1 MHDGILANHLLF
13 RRMHNKKRMFKQK
26 PQSDSGKFLRSS
38 RHVIF
43 ANRSSSTNFEAAKTD
58 TDIANHMKINI
69 QQRKVSL
76 SIFIKPKRR
85 RRWGSAQKKNWQN
98 NLSLNDYSIL
108 IVYLRIG
115 ECFCVCMCG
124 LCRQQWWLKH
134 ANEMTKW

>member
-85 RRWGSAQKKNWQN
+85 RRWGSAQKKKLTKQFVIERLFNIDCISAYRWVF
-98 NLSLNDYSIL
+98 L
-108 IVYLRIG
+108 
-115 ECFCVCMCG
+115 CVHVWFVSSTMMIETC
-124 LCRQQWWLKH
+124 
-134 ANEMTKW
+134 